1 MEVNQL
7 IQIYTDSKVDKHTVV
22 KPVYHERTKRT
33 EIVILLER
41 KSHKEW

>member
-22 KPVYHERTKRT
+22 KLVYYERTKHT

-41 KSHKEW
+41 KSLKKW